1 MSSLNVHVKGVHE
14 KLKPHACTK
23 CEYSSNLRCNLQKHV
38 EMVHE
43 NLKAFKCQ
51 ICSRGF
57 SQIGNLKSHVKASV
71 TNREGGRFILS
82 GIGSSGGTCFLA
94 VFIFRH

>member
-1 MSSLNVHVKGVHE
+1 MLSQLNSPKIILIGFHKLVACRQVTGISS
-14 KLKPHACTK
+14 
-23 CEYSSNLRCNLQKHV
+23 Q
-38 EMVHE
+38 
-43 NLKAFKCQ
+43 
-51 ICSRGF
+51 
-57 SQIGNLKSHVKASV
+57 SV